1 MLTEILTLVWSSFQQ
16 NRRSSS
22 SSRTSILT
30 ISPESWHFDEA
41 DDESVN
47 LTLFPLHLNPDI
59 FTSILTFWPCP
70 SSWASWRQ
78 EWWRWQGFRIF
89 SPRHWYGQVLLEN
102 GPRLVN
108 FIPQSL
114 YSTAAY
120 RGSPPC
126 TVSWHPYTRE
136 TAMYVLGD
144 DQQIRVGGN
153 NQIRET
159 SGDWS
164 RRIKY
169 GKVIG

>member
-1 MLTEILTLVWSSFQQ
+1 MLTRVWSSFQQ
-16 NRRSSS
+16 W
-22 SSRTSILT
+22 TEEEAAT
-30 ISPESWHFDEA
+30 AAAAAAAPQFWH
-41 DDESVN
+41 
-47 LTLFPLHLNPDI
+47 
-59 FTSILTFWPCP
+59 FTSILTFWPFP
-70 SSWASWRQ
+70 SSWASWRR

-89 SPRHWYGQVLLEN
+89 SPRHWYGQVLFEN

-108 FIPQSL
+108 LIPQSL

-120 RGSPPC
+120 GGSPPC
-126 TVSWHPYTRE
+126 TLSWHPYTRE
-136 TAMYVLGD
+136 TGNSNVLGD